1 MGSIAR
7 PLVFPVYK
15 RLLDTFVDIEFAQ
28 VIVSGRVQ
36 GVGYREFARRA
47 AEKHGLA
54 GFVRNR
60 SDETVEARL
69 VGHAAAI
76 EATLAELRRG
86 PPHGRVTSL
95 EITARGPAHAESGF
109 FVTATV

>member
-1 MGSIAR
+1 
-7 PLVFPVYK
+7 V
-15 RLLDTFVDIEFAQ
+15 EFAE

-47 AEKHGLA
+47 AEAHGVS

-60 SDETVEARL
+60 VDGTVEARL
-69 VGHAAAI
+69 VGAR
-76 EATLAELRRG
+76 EAVEAMIADLRRG
-86 PPHGRVTSL
+86 PPHGRVTAL
-95 EITARGPAHAESGF
+95 AVVARGAAAPESGF

>member
-1 MGSIAR
+1 MD
-7 PLVFPVYK
+7 V
-15 RLLDTFVDIEFAQ
+15 EFAQ

-36 GVGYREFARRA
+36 GVGYRDFARCA
-47 AEKHGLA
+47 AEKHGVA

-60 SDETVEARL
+60 ADGTVETRI
-69 VGHAAAI
+69 VGATAAI
-76 EATLAELRRG
+76 DAMLAELRRG

-95 EITARGPAHAESGF
+95 EIAARGPASAERGF

>member
-1 MGSIAR
+1 VSVEA
-7 PLVFPVYK
+7 V
-15 RLLDTFVDIEFAQ
+15 E

-47 AEKHGLA
+47 AERCGVG

-60 SDETVEARL
+60 ADGTVEARL
-69 VGHAAAI
+69 VGEPEAVEAA
-76 EATLAELRRG
+76 LAELRRG
-86 PPHGRVTSL
+86 PPHGRVA
-95 EITARGPAHAESGF
+95 EVRVVARGAAAPERGF